1 MTALTSPQPPQR
13 SHGAAARMARYRA
26 RLRRGVVVAPVPVG
40 RSIIEM
46 LLDLGLLDDAV
57 SEDRQAVGDA
67 IAAVLADAAADLRR
81 KGDASTQ
88 FARRWR

>member
-1 MTALTSPQPPQR
+1 MTAPPPPKR
-13 SHGAAARMARYRA
+13 LSGATARMARYRA
-26 RLRRGVVVAPVPVG
+26 RLRRGVVVAPVPVALG
-40 RSIIEM
+40 VIEM
-46 LLDLGLLDDAV
+46 LLGLGWLDEAV

-88 FARRWR
+88 FARRCR